1 MFKFICPR
9 FIFKVEKWK
18 WNKEYRLYVSTMGHF
33 RDEHKQPI
41 PIKLNRNGYVV
52 IRTRNGY
59 QMAHR
64 LVMKTWMPTEDMDN
78 LTVDHLDHN
87 KRNNVLDN
95 LEWVTEKENKRRAV
109 ADHLPSAAKKAK
121 KEEQTASLEKTKK
134 EKQAAL
140 LAIKDER
147 RLTKAERRQLNK
159 LCPNRYHNSKL
170 TFNDLI
176 FYVNGVECPDV
187 DTAIATAKVIFENS
201 VQEGGPGPQL
211 VHWKEDAVRQKYE
224 SLLSMCRHFNN
235 KVIDG
240 KDGLCV
246 YLYLNLTVKVKED
259 I

>member
-1 MFKFICPR
+1 MFRFICPR

-18 WNKEYRLYVSTMGHF
+18 WNKEFRLYVSTMGHF
-33 RDEHKQPI
+33 RDEHKQPV
-41 PIKLNRNGYVV
+41 PIKLNQNGYVV

-95 LEWVTEKENKRRAV
+95 LEWVTEKENKRRAQQ
-109 ADHLPSAAKKAK
+109 DHLPSAMKKAK
-121 KEEQTASLEKTKK
+121 KEEQKKKTAETVH
-134 EKQAAL
+134 AAAEGRKL
-140 LAIKDER
+140 S
-147 RLTKAERRQLNK
+147 KAERRQLNRIN
-159 LCPNRYHNSKL
+159 PQRYHNSKL
-170 TFNDLI
+170 TFNDMV

-187 DTAIATAKVIFENS
+187 ETAIETAKVIFENS
-201 VQEGGPGPQL
+201 VQVGGPGPQPC
-211 VHWKEDAVRQKYE
+211 HWKDSVVRQKYE
-224 SLLSMCRHFNN
+224 SLLSMCRHFNY

-240 KDGLCV
+240 MEGLCV
-246 YLYLNLTVKVKED
+246 FLYLNLTVKVKED

>member
-1 MFKFICPR
+1 MFRFICPR

-18 WNKEYRLYVSTMGHF
+18 WNKEYRLYVSNTGHF
-33 RDEHKQPI
+33 RDEHKQPK
-41 PIKLNRNGYVV
+41 PIKLNQNGYVV
-52 IRTRNGY
+52 IKTRNGY

-87 KRNNVLDN
+87 KRNNSIDN
-95 LEWVTEKENKRRAV
+95 LEWVTESENKRRAV
-109 ADHLPSAAKKAK
+109 NDHLPSATKKAK
-121 KEEQTASLEKTKK
+121 KEEQ
-134 EKQAAL
+134 KQKQVDAILAA
-140 LAIKDER
+140 AEGR
-147 RLTKAERRQLNK
+147 RMTKAERRQLSRMN
-159 LCPNRYHNSKL
+159 PNRYHNSKL

-176 FYVNGVECPDV
+176 FYVNGVECPDM

-201 VQEGGPGPQL
+201 IQEGGPGPQL
-211 VHWKEDAVRQKYE
+211 VHWKETVVRQKYE

>member
-18 WNKEYRLYVSTMGHF
+18 WNKECRLYVSTMGHF
-33 RDEHKQPI
+33 RDEYKQPI
-41 PIKLNRNGYVV
+41 PIKLNQNGYVV
-52 IRTRNGY
+52 IKTRNGY

-87 KRNNVLDN
+87 KRNNALDN

-121 KEEQTASLEKTKK
+121 KEQEQQKKLEAL
-134 EKQAAL
+134 QATMENR
-140 LAIKDER
+140 K
-147 RLTKAERRQLNK
+147 LTKSERKQLNK
-159 LCPNRYHNSKL
+159 ACPKRYHNSNL
-170 TFNDLI
+170 TFKDLI
-176 FYVNGVECPDV
+176 FYVNGIECANI
-187 DTAIATAKVIFENS
+187 DTAIETAKAIFEAS
-201 VQEGGPGPQL
+201 VQPGGSGPQIQ
-211 VHWKEDAVRQKYE
+211 HWKENVVRQKYE

-246 YLYLNLTVKVKED
+246 YLYLNLTVKVKEN

>member
-1 MFKFICPR
+1 
-9 FIFKVEKWK
+9 
-18 WNKEYRLYVSTMGHF
+18 MGHF

-41 PIKLNRNGYVV
+41 PIKLNQNGYVV
-52 IRTRNGY
+52 IKTRNGY
-59 QMAHR
+59 QVAHR

-87 KRNNVLDN
+87 KRNNSVDN
-95 LEWVTEKENKRRAV
+95 LEWVTESENKRRAV
-109 ADHLPSAAKKAK
+109 NDHLPSATKKAK
-121 KEEQTASLEKTKK
+121 KEEQKQ
-134 EKQAAL
+134 KQADAI
-140 LAIKDER
+140 LAAAEGR
-147 RLTKAERRQLNK
+147 RMTKAERRQLSKMN
-159 LCPNRYHNSKL
+159 PNRYHNSKL

-201 VQEGGPGPQL
+201 VQEGEAGPQL
-211 VHWKEDAVRQKYE
+211 VHWKETVVRQKYE

-246 YLYLNLTVKVKED
+246 YLYLKLTVKVKED

>member
-1 MFKFICPR
+1 MFRFICPR

-33 RDEHKQPI
+33 RDEHKQPV
-41 PIKLNRNGYVV
+41 PIKLNQKGYVV
-52 IRTRNGY
+52 IKTRNGY
-59 QMAHR
+59 QVAHR

-87 KRNNVLDN
+87 KRNNSINN
-95 LEWVTEKENKRRAV
+95 LEWVTESENKRRAV
-109 ADHLPSAAKKAK
+109 NDHLPSATKKAK
-121 KEEQTASLEKTKK
+121 KEEQVDAIH
-134 EKQAAL
+134 AA
-140 LAIKDER
+140 AEGR
-147 RLTKAERRQLNK
+147 RMTKAERRQLSRMY
-159 LCPNRYHNSKL
+159 PNRYHNSKL

-187 DTAIATAKVIFENS
+187 DTAVATAKVIFENS

-211 VHWKEDAVRQKYE
+211 VHWKETVVRQKYE

>member
-1 MFKFICPR
+1 MFRFICPR

-18 WNKEYRLYVSTMGHF
+18 WNKECRLYVSTMGHF
-33 RDEHKQPI
+33 KDEHKQPV
-41 PIKLNRNGYVV
+41 PIKLNQSGYVV

-95 LEWVTEKENKRRAV
+95 LEWVTESENKRRAV
-109 ADHLPSAAKKAK
+109 NDHLPSATKKAK
-121 KEEQTASLEKTKK
+121 KEEQ
-134 EKQAAL
+134 KQKQVEAIHAA
-140 LAIKDER
+140 AEGR
-147 RLTKAERRQLNK
+147 RMTKAERRQMSRMY
-159 LCPNRYHNSKL
+159 PNRYHNSKL

-176 FYVNGVECPDV
+176 FYVNGVECPDM

-201 VQEGGPGPQL
+201 IQEGGPGPQL
-211 VHWKEDAVRQKYE
+211 VHWKETVVRQKYE
-224 SLLSMCRHFNN
+224 SLLSMCRHFNS

>member
-1 MFKFICPR
+1 MFKFIAPK

-18 WNKEYRLYVSTMGHF
+18 WNKECRLYVSTMGHF

-41 PIKLNRNGYVV
+41 PIKLNQNGYVV
-52 IRTRNGY
+52 IKTRNGY
-59 QMAHR
+59 QVAHR

-87 KRNNVLDN
+87 KRNNSVDN
-95 LEWVTEKENKRRAV
+95 LEWVTESENKRRAV
-109 ADHLPSAAKKAK
+109 NDHLPSAIKKAK
-121 KEEQTASLEKTKK
+121 KEEQ
-134 EKQAAL
+134 KQKQVDAIFAA
-140 LAIKDER
+140 AEGR
-147 RLTKAERRQLNK
+147 RMTKAERRQLSRMY
-159 LCPNRYHNSKL
+159 PNRYHNSKL

-201 VQEGGPGPQL
+201 VQEGESGPQL
-211 VHWKEDAVRQKYE
+211 VHWKETVVRQKYE

-246 YLYLNLTVKVKED
+246 YLYLNLSVKVKED